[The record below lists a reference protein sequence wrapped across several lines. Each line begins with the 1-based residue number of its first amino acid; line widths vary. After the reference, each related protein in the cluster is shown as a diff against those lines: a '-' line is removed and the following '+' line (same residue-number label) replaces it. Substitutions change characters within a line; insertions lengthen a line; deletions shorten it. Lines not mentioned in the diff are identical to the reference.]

1 MQLWQTGNTILFR
14 NNGKTIAQMQRH
26 LTDYIRRPETMDNQS
41 ISYLQELVHKYPFFH
56 TARILLLQALY
67 KQHSPAFDKEL
78 RKSASLIPNRTSL
91 FNQIE
96 RKNYL
101 ADEERRKHNSDDEEQ
116 KKDKTEELI
125 ETFLNNSPQ
134 TPSPSKRIAIDATQD
149 YMSYLMQNNPDEEEL
164 VAEETE
170 GLEVIDDFLKKKNTR
185 FVIKDDK
192 DTNSDEFAPEEEQK
206 TTNNEILTETLAQIY
221 IKQGKFEKAIEII
234 ERLSLIYPKKSRYFA
249 DQIRFLE
256 KIIINNRNK

>member
-1 MQLWQTGNTILFR
+1 
-14 NNGKTIAQMQRH
+14 
-26 LTDYIRRPETMDNQS
+26 
-41 ISYLQELVHKYPFFH
+41 
-56 TARILLLQALY
+56 
-67 KQHSPAFDKEL
+67 
-78 RKSASLIPNRTSL
+78 
-91 FNQIE
+91 
-96 RKNYL
+96 
-101 ADEERRKHNSDDEEQ
+101 
-116 KKDKTEELI
+116 
-125 ETFLNNSPQ
+125 
-134 TPSPSKRIAIDATQD
+134 
-149 YMSYLMQNNPDEEEL
+149 MQNNPDEEEL

-192 DTNSDEFAPEEEQK
+192 DTNSDELPPEEEQK
-206 TTNNEILTETLAQIY
+206 TANNEILTETLAQIY

>member
-1 MQLWQTGNTILFR
+1 
-14 NNGKTIAQMQRH
+14 MQRH
-26 LTDYIRRPETMDNQS
+26 LTDYIRRPEAIDSQT
-41 ISYLQELVHKYPFFH
+41 ISNLQELVRRYPYYH

-78 RKSASLIPNRTSL
+78 KKSSSLIPNRTTL

-96 RKNYL
+96 RRNYL

-116 KKDKTEELI
+116 KADKTDEVI
-125 ETFLNNSPQ
+125 DTFLSNSQ
-134 TPSPSKRIAIDATQD
+134 QTSTPSRKVAVDATQD
-149 YMSYLMQNNPDEEEL
+149 YISYLMQTNPDEEEIL
-164 VAEETE
+164 ADET
-170 GLEVIDDFLKKKNTR
+170 GDLEVIDNFLKNKNKH
-185 FVIKDDK
+185 FVIRDDA
-192 DTNSDEFAPEEEQK
+192 DVNSDESQPEDEQK
-206 TTNNEILTETLAQIY
+206 AHNNEILTETLAQIY

-234 ERLSLIYPKKSRYFA
+234 GRLSLIYPKKNRYFA